1 MSRQCNYTHIRMK
14 STHKQL
20 NDTRLRNLKPM
31 DKLYR
36 IADSN
41 GLAIEVAVSGS
52 KIWRYRYR
60 YNNKATMITLGH
72 YPAMS
77 LLDARQARD
86 ASRQLLIQGINPKEN
101 KVKETLS
108 GKIFSNVFVEWH
120 NNKKDEW
127 SNDYAN
133 DVKQRAECYLL
144 PFIGSKL
151 MSEVTA
157 PDMLGLLKQIEQRD
171 LLDTLEKIKGIA
183 SRVFSYAVGMGYITV
198 NPVRD
203 LPRDVFKKKNQQH
216 YSTITDPKEI
226 GFLLRAIDGH
236 KGSYQVR
243 AALILAPHLFLRPGE
258 LVGLT
263 WNEID
268 FDDKLI
274 RISGDRM
281 KMKLDHIVPLSNQ
294 VSNILTDLS
303 RIQKGSQFVFPSP
316 RNKNKCITT
325 NSLLTSLRSLGFSK
339 EQFTTHGFRHMAS
352 TRLNELGFRDDVIER
367 QLAHTDSN
375 KVRAVY
381 NHAEHLVDRINMMQQ
396 WSDYLDNLKISL

>member
-1 MSRQCNYTHIRMK
+1 MLTDIQIK
-14 STHKQL
+14 SFRPKE
-20 NDTRLRNLKPM
+20 
-31 DKLYR
+31 KLYR
-36 IADSN
+36 RTDSH
-41 GLAIEVAVSGS
+41 GLTLEIAVSGS
-52 KIWRYRYR
+52 KIWQYRYR
-60 YNNKATMITLGH
+60 FDDKPTMITLGH
-72 YPAMS
+72 YPSMS

-86 ASRQLLIQGINPKEN
+86 ANRQLLNQGINPKDN
-101 KVKETLS
+101 KTKETLS

-127 SNDYAN
+127 SRSYAN
-133 DVKQRAECYLL
+133 DVIQRADCYLI
-144 PFIGSKL
+144 PFIGDKL
-151 MSEVTA
+151 MSEITT
-157 PDMLGLLKQIEQRD
+157 PDMLRLLKQIEQRD

-183 SRVFSYAVGMGYITV
+183 NRVFSYAVGMGYITV

-226 GFLLRAIDGH
+226 GFLLRSIDGH

-268 FDDKLI
+268 FNDKLM
-274 RISGDRM
+274 RIDSARM
-281 KMKLDHIVPLSNQ
+281 KMKLSHIVPLSNQ
-294 VSNILTDLS
+294 TLDILTELS
-303 RIQKGSQFVFPSP
+303 HIKTGSQFVFPSP

-325 NSLLTSLRSLGFSK
+325 NALLTSLRSLGFSK

-381 NHAEHLVDRINMMQQ
+381 NHAEHLDDRIDMMQQ
-396 WSDYLDNLKISL
+396 WSDYLNKLKNST

>member
-1 MSRQCNYTHIRMK
+1 MK

-20 NDTRLRNLKPM
+20 NDTRLRNLKPK

-52 KIWRYRYR
+52 TIWRYRYR

-72 YPAMS
+72 YPSMS

-86 ASRQLLIQGINPKEN
+86 ANRQLLNQGINPKDN
-101 KVKETLS
+101 KTKETLS
-108 GKIFSNVFVEWH
+108 GKTFSNVFAEWH

-127 SNDYAN
+127 SNNYAN
-133 DVKQRAECYLL
+133 DVTQRTECYLL
-144 PFIGSKL
+144 PFIGDKF
-151 MSEVTA
+151 MSEITT

-183 SRVFSYAVGMGYITV
+183 SRVFSYAVGMGYIAV

-226 GFLLRAIDGH
+226 GFLLRTIDGH

-268 FDDKLI
+268 FKDKLI
-274 RISGDRM
+274 RISGARM

-294 VSNILTDLS
+294 VSDALKEISCIKTD
-303 RIQKGSQFVFPSP
+303 SQFVFPSP
-316 RNKNKCITT
+316 RNKNKSITT
-325 NSLLTSLRSLGFSK
+325 NALLTSLRSLGFSK

-352 TRLNELGFRDDVIER
+352 TRLNELGFRDDIIER

-381 NHAEHLVDRINMMQQ
+381 NHAEHLDDRRDMMQQ
-396 WSDYLDNLKISL
+396 WSDYLDDLKENN

>member
-1 MSRQCNYTHIRMK
+1 MN

-20 NDTRLRNLKPM
+20 NDTQLRNLKSK

-41 GLAIEVAVSGS
+41 GLAIEIAISGS

-60 YNNKATMITLGH
+60 FNSKPTMITLGH

-86 ASRQLLIQGINPKEN
+86 ASRQLLIQGINPKEH
-101 KVKETLS
+101 KTKETLS
-108 GKIFSNVFVEWH
+108 GKTFSNVFVEWH
-120 NNKKDEW
+120 NNKMDEW
-127 SNDYAN
+127 SIDYAN

-151 MSEVTA
+151 MGEITT
-157 PDMLGLLKQIEQRD
+157 PEILGLLKKIEQRD

-183 SRVFSYAVGMGYITV
+183 SRVFSYAVGMGYVTV

-216 YSTITDPKEI
+216 YSTITNPKEI

-243 AALILAPHLFLRPGE
+243 TALIIAPHLFLRPGE

-268 FDDKLI
+268 FNDKLI
-274 RISGDRM
+274 RIDGARM
-281 KMKLDHIVPLSNQ
+281 KMKLSHIVPLSNQ
-294 VSNILTDLS
+294 TLDILTELS
-303 RIQKGSQFVFPSP
+303 HIKTDSQFVFPSL

-325 NSLLTSLRSLGFSK
+325 NALLTSLRSLGFSK

-381 NHAEHLVDRINMMQQ
+381 NHAEHLDDRRYMMQE
-396 WSDYLDNLKISL
+396 WSDYLDKIKSQ

>member
-1 MSRQCNYTHIRMK
+1 MLTDIQIK
-14 STHKQL
+14 SFRPKE
-20 NDTRLRNLKPM
+20 
-31 DKLYR
+31 KLYR
-36 IADSN
+36 RTDSH
-41 GLAIEVAVSGS
+41 GLTLEIAVSGS
-52 KIWRYRYR
+52 TIWRYRYR

-72 YPAMS
+72 YPSMS

-86 ASRQLLIQGINPKEN
+86 ANRQLLNQGINPKDN
-101 KVKETLS
+101 KTKETLS

-127 SNDYAN
+127 SSDYAN
-133 DVKQRAECYLL
+133 DVIQRAERYLI
-144 PFIGSKL
+144 PFIGDKL
-151 MSEVTA
+151 MSGITT
-157 PDMLGLLKQIEQRD
+157 PDMLRLLKQIEQRD

-183 SRVFSYAVGMGYITV
+183 NRVFSYAVGMGYITV

-243 AALILAPHLFLRPGE
+243 TALILAPHLFLRPGE

-268 FDDKLI
+268 FNDKLI
-274 RISGDRM
+274 RISGARM

-294 VSNILTDLS
+294 VSDILKEIS
-303 RIQKGSQFVFPSP
+303 RIKTDSQFVFPSP

-325 NSLLTSLRSLGFSK
+325 NALLTSLRSLGFSK

-381 NHAEHLVDRINMMQQ
+381 NHAEHLDDRINMMQK
-396 WSDYLDNLKISL
+396 WSDYLDKLKNST

>member
-1 MSRQCNYTHIRMK
+1 MLTDTEIKNFKPKITK
-14 STHKQL
+14 SGRYGK
-20 NDTRLRNLKPM
+20 
-31 DKLYR
+31 
-36 IADSN
+36 ADSN
-41 GLAIEVAVSGS
+41 GLTIYIYDKGS
-52 KIWRYRYR
+52 KTWVHRYY
-60 YNNKATMITLGH
+60 YNSKSQTMTLGH
-72 YPAMS
+72 YPEMS
-77 LLDARQARD
+77 LLDARQERD
-86 ASRQLLIQGINPKEN
+86 SNKQLIKKGINPKDN
-101 KVKETLS
+101 KSKETLGS
-108 GKIFSNVFVEWH
+108 KTFSNVFVEWH

-127 SNDYAN
+127 SINYAN
-133 DVKQRAECYLL
+133 DVTQRAECYLL
-144 PFIGSKL
+144 PFIGNKL
-151 MSEVTA
+151 MGEITT
-157 PDMLGLLKQIEQRD
+157 PDMRRLLKQIEQRD

-243 AALILAPHLFLRPGE
+243 TALILAPHLFLRPGE

-268 FDDKLI
+268 FNDKLI
-274 RISGDRM
+274 RISGARM

-294 VSNILTDLS
+294 VSDILKEIS
-303 RIQKGSQFVFPSP
+303 RIKTDSQFVFPSP

-325 NSLLTSLRSLGFSK
+325 NALLTSLRSLGFSK

-381 NHAEHLVDRINMMQQ
+381 NHAEHLDKRKDMMQQ
-396 WSDYLDNLKISL
+396 WSDYLDNLKDK

>member
-1 MSRQCNYTHIRMK
+1 MFI
-14 STHKQL
+14 
-20 NDTRLRNLKPM
+20 
-31 DKLYR
+31 
-36 IADSN
+36 
-41 GLAIEVAVSGS
+41 
-52 KIWRYRYR
+52 
-60 YNNKATMITLGH
+60 
-72 YPAMS
+72 
-77 LLDARQARD
+77 
-86 ASRQLLIQGINPKEN
+86 
-101 KVKETLS
+101 
-108 GKIFSNVFVEWH
+108 EWH

-127 SNDYAN
+127 SNNYAN
-133 DVKQRAECYLL
+133 DVIQRAECYLL
-144 PFIGSKL
+144 PFIGDKL
-151 MSEVTA
+151 MGEITT

-236 KGSYQVR
+236 RGSVQVR
-243 AALILAPHLFLRPGE
+243 TALILAPHLFLRPGE

-263 WNEID
+263 WNDID
-268 FDDKLI
+268 FNDKLI
-274 RISGDRM
+274 RIIGDRM
-281 KMKLDHIVPLSNQ
+281 KMKLSHIVPLSNQ
-294 VSNILTDLS
+294 TLDILKEIS
-303 RIQKGSQFVFPSP
+303 RIKTDSQFVFPSP

-325 NSLLTSLRSLGFSK
+325 NALLTSLRSLGFSK

-381 NHAEHLVDRINMMQQ
+381 NHAEHLDERIDMMQQ
-396 WSDYLDNLKISL
+396 WSDYLDKLKSQ

>member
-1 MSRQCNYTHIRMK
+1 
-14 STHKQL
+14 
-20 NDTRLRNLKPM
+20 
-31 DKLYR
+31 
-36 IADSN
+36 
-41 GLAIEVAVSGS
+41 LAIEVAVSGS

-101 KVKETLS
+101 KLKETLS

-236 KGSYQVR
+236 RGSVQVR
-243 AALILAPHLFLRPGE
+243 TALILAPHLFLRPGE

-268 FDDKLI
+268 FNDKLI

-281 KMKLDHIVPLSNQ
+281 KMKLSHIVPLSNQ
-294 VSNILTDLS
+294 TLDILKEIS
-303 RIQKGSQFVFPSP
+303 RIKTDSQFVFPSP

-325 NSLLTSLRSLGFSK
+325 NALLTSLRSLGFSK

-381 NHAEHLVDRINMMQQ
+381 NHAEHLDERIDMMQK
-396 WSDYLDNLKISL
+396 WSDYLDKLKSQ

>member
-1 MSRQCNYTHIRMK
+1 MLTNTQVK
-14 STHKQL
+14 
-20 NDTRLRNLKPM
+20 NLKPEN
-31 DKLYR
+31 KLYR
-36 IADSN
+36 VADSN
-41 GLAIEVAVSGS
+41 GLAIEIAVSGS

-60 YNNKATMITLGH
+60 FNNKATMITLGH
-72 YPAMS
+72 YPSVS

-86 ASRQLLIQGINPKEN
+86 ATRQLLNQNINPKN
-101 KVKETLS
+101 NNIKESSS
-108 GKIFSNVFVEWH
+108 GKTFNNVFAEWH

-127 SNDYAN
+127 KSNYAN
-133 DVKQRAECYLL
+133 DVMQRAECYLL
-144 PFIGSKL
+144 PFIGGKL
-151 MSEVTA
+151 IGEIAA
-157 PDMLGLLKQIEQRD
+157 PDMLKLLKQVEQRG

-203 LPRDVFKKKNQQH
+203 LPRDIFKKKNQQH

-226 GFLLRAIDGH
+226 GYLLRTIDGH

-243 AALILAPHLFLRPGE
+243 TALIIAPHLFLRPGE
-258 LVGLT
+258 LTGLN
-263 WNEID
+263 WSEVD

-274 RISGDRM
+274 RISGQRM
-281 KMKLDHIVPLSNQ
+281 KMKIDHIVPLSNQ
-294 VSNILTDLS
+294 VLSILKELS
-303 RIQKGSQFVFPSP
+303 CIETGSQFVFPSP
-316 RNKNKCITT
+316 RNKNKSITT
-325 NSLLTSLRSLGFSK
+325 NALLTSLRSLGFNK

-381 NHAEHLVDRINMMQQ
+381 NHAEHLDERKIMMQR
-396 WSDYLDNLKISL
+396 WSDYLDNLKNSNS